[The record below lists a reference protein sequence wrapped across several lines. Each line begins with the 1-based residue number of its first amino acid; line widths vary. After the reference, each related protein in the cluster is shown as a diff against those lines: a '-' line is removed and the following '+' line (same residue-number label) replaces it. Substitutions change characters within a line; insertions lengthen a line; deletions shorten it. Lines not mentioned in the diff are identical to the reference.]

1 MSGGAEMTKYL
12 VEILGR
18 RPVSENQ
25 NGRMH
30 LKHRVEIMGFLSTG
44 EDRHEMII
52 KELAERLQDLEQVV
66 FPENERA
73 GLSWSEWK
81 STIG

>member
-1 MSGGAEMTKYL
+1 MTKYL

-30 LKHRVEIMGFLSTG
+30 LKHRVEIMGLLITG
-44 EDRHEMII
+44 GGRHEII
-52 KELAERLQDLEQVV
+52 SKELAEGLQDLEQVV

-73 GLSWSEWK
+73 RLNWSEWK